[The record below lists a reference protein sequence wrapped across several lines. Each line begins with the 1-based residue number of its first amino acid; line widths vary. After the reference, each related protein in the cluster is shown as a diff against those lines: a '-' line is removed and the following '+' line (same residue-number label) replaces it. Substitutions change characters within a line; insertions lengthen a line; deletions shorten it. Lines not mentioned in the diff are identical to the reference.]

1 MRLEEK
7 LARLFNKQN
16 IASVLDL
23 GAGRGRWS
31 IFCASYGAKVIAI
44 DNQSKVLWQF
54 PEHLKNHPSI
64 TFLEADIKD
73 LNLNFNQT
81 FDLILLFNVV
91 VFVEKRIVLDQ
102 ILPHYLSQLNPEG
115 RLCLTFFFFD
125 DQTMGV
131 NQKFS
136 FYTFEDFQLP
146 EGYTL
151 THCEEKYLQDSHP
164 PYGEHQH
171 HLDYLEIIK
180 KQKKS
185 DHIF

>member
-7 LARLFNKQN
+7 LAGLFNKQN

-102 ILPHYLSQLNPEG
+102 ILQHYLSQLKP
-115 RLCLTFFFFD
+115 
-125 DQTMGV
+125 
-131 NQKFS
+131 
-136 FYTFEDFQLP
+136 
-146 EGYTL
+146 
-151 THCEEKYLQDSHP
+151 
-164 PYGEHQH
+164 
-171 HLDYLEIIK
+171 
-180 KQKKS
+180 
-185 DHIF
+185 

>member
-1 MRLEEK
+1 M
-7 LARLFNKQN
+7 
-16 IASVLDL
+16 
-23 GAGRGRWS
+23 
-31 IFCASYGAKVIAI
+31 IAI

-102 ILPHYLSQLNPEG
+102 ILPHYLSQLKSWG
-115 RLCLTFFFFD
+115 KLCLTFFFAD

-131 NQKFS
+131 NQKLS
-136 FYTFEDFQLP
+136 FYTFEDFKVPQ
-146 EGYTL
+146 GY
-151 THCEEKYLQDSHP
+151 CIECQEEQFEQDHHA

-171 HLDYLEIIK
+171 HIGYIELAKI
-180 KQKKS
+180 
-185 DHIF
+185 